1 MVLAEVLVTVN
12 RFKAIFDS
20 AQVFSAQVYL
30 DFLVFKHV
38 DWIHF
43 TFSAQLRGAAR
54 RLNRLLGVQFWSV
67 TKTAHTANQLIPTLL
82 SIYNLNAYV

>member
-20 AQVFSAQVYL
+20 AHVFSAQVYL

-38 DWIHF
+38 DWFRLITW

-54 RLNRLLGVQFWSV
+54 RLNRLLGL
-67 TKTAHTANQLIPTLL
+67 HL
-82 SIYNLNAYV
+82 